1 MPAIDHTNNNIL
13 QEIRDTTLAAWELK
27 ANTYAAG
34 LIPTKS
40 SKLNTG
46 LYWRYDKQFFM
57 SSQVASR
64 TAGSVPP
71 VAKYAAD
78 NATYLIGSKHL
89 SVAVTV
95 DEIVEA
101 SDSLSPL
108 LDAAGFLGNNF
119 VVDYELDFANS
130 YLVDDVWG
138 FQAEGVATVTSTG
151 GGGEYILGDKT
162 EIIGG
167 TNPAQ
172 FLQFQL
178 STSDPINIMLEA
190 IRTIQLNSGIRPNKL
205 LIPREVMDKI
215 RDNDNVNQWAANTL
229 SINGGESQVK
239 AILSQHL
246 EIPTANIVVVEM
258 TYQDITSIALADR
271 DTQNHSFGQTS
282 TPTFATDGD
291 LGNGMKW
298 MLEKSCLLMYNEP
311 SFNKYART
319 AAACFKHDGLTAGL
333 MGSPSSLTMA
343 GGVDT
348 PNLMIRSRFDEVNFT
363 HYVDGYFAYSNEI
376 VTADLGF
383 FFKNCV
389 A

>member
-1 MPAIDHTNNNIL
+1 MPVIDHTNNNIL
-13 QEIRDTTLAAWELK
+13 QEIRDTSLAAWELK
-27 ANTYAAG
+27 SNTYAAN
-34 LIPTKS
+34 LIPSKS
-40 SKLNTG
+40 SKLATG
-46 LYWRYDKQFFM
+46 LYWRYDKQYFM
-57 SSQVASR
+57 STQVAAR
-64 TAGSVPP
+64 AVGSVPP

-78 NATYLIGSKHL
+78 TATFTIPSKHL
-89 SVAVTV
+89 SVAVTT

-108 LDAAGFLGNNF
+108 LDAAAFLGNNF
-119 VVDYELDFANS
+119 VVDYELDFANT

-138 FQAEGVATVTSTG
+138 FQAEGKAAVTSTG
-151 GGGEYILGDKT
+151 GGEVILGDKL
-162 EIIGG
+162 EPIGG

-172 FLQFQL
+172 FLQFNDA
-178 STSDPINIMLEA
+178 SSDPIKIFLEA
-190 IRTIQLNSGIRPNKL
+190 IRTIQLDTGIRPNKL

-246 EIPTANIVVVEM
+246 EISTDNIVVVEM
-258 TYQDITSIALADR
+258 AYQDIASIALANR

-282 TPTFATDGD
+282 TPTFATDGA

-298 MLEKSCLLMYNEP
+298 VLEKSCLLMYNES
-311 SFNKYART
+311 SFSKYART
-319 AAACFKHDGLTAGL
+319 AAACFKHDGLTAALSGADSAL
-333 MGSPSSLTMA
+333 SMA
-343 GGVDT
+343 GGIDT

-363 HYVDGYFAYSNEI
+363 HYIDGYFAYNNEI
-376 VTADLGF
+376 VAPNLGF
-383 FFKNCV
+383 YFKNCI